1 MDHLAIE
8 ISDLISV
15 NLKANFDTLA
25 SNFEDR
31 LFNIDNKL
39 NLFLHQ
45 FRSVSEVVDKLEDSV
60 NKILDVCSLN
70 RVCVENNSK
79 KIDKLIKYRL
89 PDLESCIDA
98 KLDKVSSMVQ
108 ETFLSIKEL
117 NVTVSTACSSAIAN
131 CLNSAD
137 EVKTPLSH
145 LALDMKGCRSDS
157 SSNHQQLLDLIS
169 SLQRLIE
176 QTLNPIMRPWMWYI
190 VASMLHPLKINLVIS
205 VPMIIL
211 RNLRTVPTAIFPFL
225 QRLPMNLPYLFSK
238 N

>member
-31 LFNIDNKL
+31 LFNIDNKV

-117 NVTVSTACSSAIAN
+117 KVTVSTAFSSAIAD

-176 QTLNPIMRPWMWYI
+176 QTLNPPDAAVDVVHSSFH
-190 VASMLHPLKINLVIS
+190 VASYLYIPIALKC
-205 VPMIIL
+205 
-211 RNLRTVPTAIFPFL
+211 
-225 QRLPMNLPYLFSK
+225 
-238 N
+238 